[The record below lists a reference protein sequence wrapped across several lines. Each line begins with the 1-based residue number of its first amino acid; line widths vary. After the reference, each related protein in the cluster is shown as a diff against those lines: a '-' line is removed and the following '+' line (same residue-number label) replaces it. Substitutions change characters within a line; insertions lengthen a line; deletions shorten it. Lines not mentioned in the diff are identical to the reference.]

1 MSVGLLALFSFL
13 ATQGDSMADDF
24 EIRVAALNAAVDLHE
39 TGADAEHVLESAEK
53 FLPFLNGGLP
63 VEAPAVPVADE
74 AHVEAPV
81 PADPITEETSAE
93 EVPAAA

>member
-1 MSVGLLALFSFL
+1 
-13 ATQGDSMADDF
+13 MADDF

-53 FLPFLNGGLP
+53 FLPFLNGG
-63 VEAPAVPVADE
+63 VPVAP
-74 AHVEAPV
+74 VEAPV